1 MSSFPVT
8 MDIITTDNNLNS
20 PFVLC
25 GEEAQK
31 VWEDLKCIAG
41 KSIGKLSSDGLWLF
55 PDSVCGRYDDG
66 IENNPIFTIEAVD
79 NDRISLKTGNIMGF
93 AGCGS
98 TRLTIRSRFSQS
110 NGNDWFMLYMLQK
123 VFSINVFALD
133 HSRSQDYAL
142 DIAAMLFPYFLKKA
156 MDQGVYREYV
166 HRGYNDSRARGFID
180 FNAHIRYN
188 YPFRNGKISYRTCE
202 YVYDN
207 TVTQLIRHT
216 IEHLQRKTI
225 FGGVLKPPET
235 QKQVKQIKMATPT
248 YRRSDLR
255 KVMLANTKPKIHPYY
270 SEYRPLQRLCLQIL
284 HHERFGYGD
293 TDENIHGI
301 LFDGAWLWEEYL
313 NITLSKAGFAHPR
326 NKTGEGRYYP
336 FKENR
341 KNEMYPDF
349 YYPKNGAENGG
360 RIDLVADAKYKRLNT
375 IERNDLF
382 QMISYMHVMA
392 SNRGILICPSALSDT
407 DVDGIVSQ
415 PFVSKEQYGTL
426 KGKGGEI
433 FICRVN
439 IPKTDDY
446 AGFVRA
452 MGQIEEE
459 IVALVKKT

>member
-1 MSSFPVT
+1 MTTFPVN
-8 MDIITTDNNLNS
+8 MDIITTDNNLNN
-20 PFVLC
+20 PFVLR

-31 VWEDLKCIAG
+31 VWKDLKCIAG
-41 KSIGKLSSDGLWLF
+41 KSIGTLNSDGLWLF
-55 PDSVCGRYDDG
+55 PDSGCSRYNDE
-66 IENNPIFTIEAVD
+66 IENSPILTIEAC
-79 NDRISLKTGNIMGF
+79 NDDEISLKTGNIMGF
-93 AGCGS
+93 VGCGS

-123 VFSINVFALD
+123 VFAINVFALD
-133 HSRSQDYAL
+133 HSRSQDCAL
-142 DIAAMLFPYFLKKA
+142 DIAAMLFPYFLNKA
-156 MDQGVYREYV
+156 MNQGVYREYV
-166 HRGYNDSRARGFID
+166 HREYNDSRMRGVID
-180 FNAHIRYN
+180 FNAHFRNN
-188 YPFRNGKISYRTCE
+188 YPFRKGKISYSTRE

-225 FGGVLKPPET
+225 FGGMLESPET
-235 QKQVKQIKMATPT
+235 QKQVKQIKMSTPT

-284 HHERFGYGD
+284 RHERLGYGE
-293 TDENIHGI
+293 TNENIHGI

-313 NITLSKAGFAHPR
+313 NTTLSKAGFAHPK

-360 RIDLVADAKYKRLNT
+360 RIDMVADAKYKWLNT

-392 SNRGILICPSALSDT
+392 SNKGIFICPAASSDT
-407 DVDGIVSQ
+407 DVDGVVSQ
-415 PFVSKEQYGTL
+415 PFVSNEQYGTL
-426 KGKGGEI
+426 RGKGGEI
-433 FICRVN
+433 FICRVI

-446 AGFVRA
+446 ASFVRA
-452 MGQIEEE
+452 MGQIEKE
-459 IVALVKKT
+459 IVALVKET

>member
-156 MDQGVYREYV
+156 MDQGSIASMCIADTTTAE
-166 HRGYNDSRARGFID
+166 RA
-180 FNAHIRYN
+180 
-188 YPFRNGKISYRTCE
+188 
-202 YVYDN
+202 
-207 TVTQLIRHT
+207 
-216 IEHLQRKTI
+216 
-225 FGGVLKPPET
+225 
-235 QKQVKQIKMATPT
+235 
-248 YRRSDLR
+248 
-255 KVMLANTKPKIHPYY
+255 
-270 SEYRPLQRLCLQIL
+270 
-284 HHERFGYGD
+284 
-293 TDENIHGI
+293 
-301 LFDGAWLWEEYL
+301 
-313 NITLSKAGFAHPR
+313 
-326 NKTGEGRYYP
+326 
-336 FKENR
+336 
-341 KNEMYPDF
+341 
-349 YYPKNGAENGG
+349 
-360 RIDLVADAKYKRLNT
+360 
-375 IERNDLF
+375 
-382 QMISYMHVMA
+382 
-392 SNRGILICPSALSDT
+392 
-407 DVDGIVSQ
+407 VS
-415 PFVSKEQYGTL
+415 
-426 KGKGGEI
+426 
-433 FICRVN
+433 
-439 IPKTDDY
+439 
-446 AGFVRA
+446 
-452 MGQIEEE
+452 
-459 IVALVKKT
+459 